1 MGYYILV
8 FRRPDLYHWALNFWG
23 EHMFTGSF
31 VALITP
37 MYENGQ
43 IDYPSLEKLV
53 DFHIQN
59 GSHGIVSVGTTGESA
74 TLPFSEHIEVVSRTV
89 EYARG
94 EIPIIAGSGAN
105 STSEAIFL
113 SEQMAGTGIEG
124 FLSVVPYYNKP
135 QQKGMVAHFKAI
147 ADATDLPVLL
157 YNVPSRTVADMLP
170 ETVAELASH
179 PKIVGLKDAT
189 GDLARL
195 KATQKLV
202 SDDFVLLSGDDL
214 TGCEFLANGGHG
226 VISVT
231 ANVAPKQMA
240 DMCNAALAKNF
251 QLAEKIDK
259 QIAGLH
265 SALFVEP
272 NPVLPKWAL
281 QKMGLINSAF
291 LRLPLVESE
300 LASQNHIEQV
310 MRSSGVLS

>member
-1 MGYYILV
+1 
-8 FRRPDLYHWALNFWG
+8 
-23 EHMFTGSF
+23 MFTGSF

-37 MYENGQ
+37 MNDDGA
-43 IDYPSLEKLV
+43 IDYPSLKALV
-53 DFHIQN
+53 EFHIQN

-74 TLPFSEHIEVVSRTV
+74 TLPFSEHIEVVRRTV
-89 EYARG
+89 EYAQG
-94 EIPIIAGSGAN
+94 KIPVIAGSGAN

-113 SEQMAGTGIEG
+113 SEQMADTGIKG

-135 QQKGMVAHFKAI
+135 QQRGMVAHFTAI

-170 ETVAELASH
+170 ETVAELATH

-189 GDLARL
+189 GDVTRL
-195 KATQKLV
+195 KATQILV
-202 SDDFVLLSGDDL
+202 PDDFVLLSGDDL

-240 DMCNAALAKNF
+240 DMCNAALRKDF
-251 QLAEKIDK
+251 LWAEKINK
-259 QIAGLH
+259 QIIGLH
-265 SALFVEP
+265 SALFNEP

-281 QKMGLINSAF
+281 HKMGLINSSF

>member
-1 MGYYILV
+1 
-8 FRRPDLYHWALNFWG
+8 
-23 EHMFTGSF
+23 MFTGSF

-37 MYENGQ
+37 MYDNGQ
-43 IDYPSLEKLV
+43 IDYPSLESLV

-74 TLPFSEHIEVVSRTV
+74 TLPFSEHVEVVRRTV
-89 EYARG
+89 EYAQGR
-94 EIPIIAGSGAN
+94 IPVVAGSGAN

-113 SEQMAGTGIEG
+113 SEQMADTGIGG

-135 QQKGMVAHFKAI
+135 QQRGMVAHFNAV

-157 YNVPSRTVADMLP
+157 YNVPSRTVVDMLP
-170 ETVAELASH
+170 ETVAELSTH

-189 GDLARL
+189 GDISRL
-195 KATQKLV
+195 KAIQKLV
-202 SDDFVLLSGDDL
+202 NEDFLLLSGDDL

-240 DMCNAALAKNF
+240 DMCNASRLNDF
-251 QLAEKIDK
+251 LLAEKIDK
-259 QIAGLH
+259 QIFGLH
-265 SALFVEP
+265 SALFIEP

-281 QKMGLINSAF
+281 HKMGLINSSF

-310 MRSSGVLS
+310 MRNSGVLS